1 MKILISEANNFSED
15 ALKIYKTLGQ
25 VIEVDSDWKAI
36 KKHINEIDILVIKL
50 AFNFDESFLKKAS
63 CLKIIATSTTGLNHI
78 KLPKNSNIEV
88 VSLKNES
95 KFLSEITPTAELTW
109 GLILS
114 LVRNIHSSIQSVKK
128 KKWERNKFIGNELKG
143 RTLGIIGFGRIG
155 EMLARYG
162 NAFGMKVQFYDIE
175 DKKANEKKLNYKQ
188 VNLIQL
194 LKTSD
199 IISLNIISNKS
210 NINFLNMELIN
221 NIKPGAYFVNTSRG
235 DVLDEEYI
243 LERLEKNYLEGV
255 ALDVLRDEHEDQEKW
270 TKNNKLM
277 NSKLLG
283 NRLIITPHIGGACTD
298 SMLKTEIFIAKKV
311 FNLINN
317 KKNDK

>member
-1 MKILISEANNFSED
+1 MSKSQSVNIDDETDLEIANYLLNKKSQNINIAIIFQD

-128 KKWERNKFIGNELKG
+128 KMERTNLLVTIKG
-143 RTLGIIGFGRIG
+143 
-155 EMLARYG
+155 
-162 NAFGMKVQFYDIE
+162 K
-175 DKKANEKKLNYKQ
+175 
-188 VNLIQL
+188 
-194 LKTSD
+194 
-199 IISLNIISNKS
+199 NIRHNW
-210 NINFLNMELIN
+210 F
-221 NIKPGAYFVNTSRG
+221 
-235 DVLDEEYI
+235 
-243 LERLEKNYLEGV
+243 
-255 ALDVLRDEHEDQEKW
+255 
-270 TKNNKLM
+270 
-277 NSKLLG
+277 
-283 NRLIITPHIGGACTD
+283 
-298 SMLKTEIFIAKKV
+298 
-311 FNLINN
+311 
-317 KKNDK
+317 

>member
-36 KKHINEIDILVIKL
+36 KKHINEIDILFIKL

-114 LVRNIHSSIQSVKK
+114 LVRNIHSSIQVLRKM
-128 KKWERNKFIGNELKG
+128 ERNKFIGNELKG

-175 DKKANEKKLNYKQ
+175 DKKANEKTKLQASKPYPAFKNFRHYF
-188 VNLIQL
+188 
-194 LKTSD
+194 T
-199 IISLNIISNKS
+199 NIISNKS

-235 DVLDEEYI
+235 DVLDEE
-243 LERLEKNYLEGV
+243 
-255 ALDVLRDEHEDQEKW
+255 
-270 TKNNKLM
+270 
-277 NSKLLG
+277 
-283 NRLIITPHIGGACTD
+283 
-298 SMLKTEIFIAKKV
+298 
-311 FNLINN
+311 
-317 KKNDK
+317 

>member
-1 MKILISEANNFSED
+1 MEEGRLLCDNPIPFIMSKSQSVNIDDETDLEIANYLLNKKVMKILISEANNFSED

-128 KKWERNKFIGNELKG
+128 KWERNKFIGNELKG
-143 RTLGIIGFGRIG
+143 RTLGIIGFGRI
-155 EMLARYG
+155 MR
-162 NAFGMKVQFYDIE
+162 
-175 DKKANEKKLNYKQ
+175 
-188 VNLIQL
+188 
-194 LKTSD
+194 
-199 IISLNIISNKS
+199 
-210 NINFLNMELIN
+210 
-221 NIKPGAYFVNTSRG
+221 
-235 DVLDEEYI
+235 
-243 LERLEKNYLEGV
+243 
-255 ALDVLRDEHEDQEKW
+255 
-270 TKNNKLM
+270 
-277 NSKLLG
+277 
-283 NRLIITPHIGGACTD
+283 C
-298 SMLKTEIFIAKKV
+298 
-311 FNLINN
+311 
-317 KKNDK
+317 